1 MPDRHARCAAQTARV
16 RVLLPLPLGGAY
28 DYAAAPEL
36 ALSPG
41 DFVRV
46 PLGPRDVAGV
56 VWDGA
61 AGNVSEAKL
70 KHVAERLPAPALKE
84 ELRRFI
90 EWVANYTLA
99 PAGAVLRM
107 AMSVPDAL
115 VPARGRIV
123 FALAEAGRAALGGG
137 NSATPAR
144 RRVLEVLA
152 SGPPLP
158 AMELARQAACGAGVV
173 RALAAAGLIE
183 PVTVP
188 RRLPPQGARLA
199 DARPRSFAGA
209 ARGRQR
215 TYRHRRRKRVRRH
228 VARRR
233 HRLGQD
239 RSLFRGDRRGAGAR
253 APGAGAIAGD
263 RAFGAMARALCRA
276 LRRGAGRMAFR
287 SLAVAARGH
296 VARCRRGQ
304 GESRGRCALGAVP
317 AVRRSRPHRHRRRA
331 GRLLQAGGRRLLS
344 RARHGGG
351 ARLDRRRSRSCSC
364 RRRRRSRPSSTC
376 SRAAIA
382 TSTCR
387 RGTGARGCRRSA
399 SSTCAARGAAAAA
412 LLGAR
417 AGRCAGRDA
426 CGARAGNAV
435 PQPARICAAD
445 AVQVVRP
452 SHELPQLHGLAG
464 RAPLYR
470 HAAMPSLRP

>member
-137 NSATPAR
+137 DSATPAR

-158 AMELARQAACGAGVV
+158 AIELARQAACGAGVV

-188 RRLPPQGARLA
+188 RRLPPKAPDWQTPGPDLSPEQQEAANALTA
-199 DARPRSFAGA
+199 TVAENGFAVTLLDGVTGSGKTEVYFA
-209 ARGRQR
+209 AIAAALARGRQALVLLPEIALSAQWLAR
-215 TYRHRRRKRVRRH
+215 FAERFGAAPAEWHSDLSPSQRAATWRDVAEGQAKVVVGARSALFLPFADLGLIVVDEEQDASFKQEDGVFYHARDMAVVRASIAKIPIVLVSATPSLETVVNVQQGRYRHLNLPSRHGRR
-228 VARRR
+228 AAAGDPR
-233 HRLGQD
+233 HRH
-239 RSLFRGDRRGAGAR
+239 
-253 APGAGAIAGD
+253 APR
-263 RAFGAMARALCRA
+263 RAF
-276 LRRGAGRMAFR
+276 
-287 SLAVAARGH
+287 
-296 VARCRRGQ
+296 
-304 GESRGRCALGAVP
+304 
-317 AVRRSRPHRHRRRA
+317 
-331 GRLLQAGGRRLLS
+331 
-344 RARHGGG
+344 
-351 ARLDRRRSRSCSC
+351 
-364 RRRRRSRPSSTC
+364 
-376 SRAAIA
+376 
-382 TSTCR
+382 
-387 RGTGARGCRRSA
+387 
-399 SSTCAARGAAAAA
+399 AAA

-426 CGARAGNAV
+426 CGARAGDAV
-435 PQPARICAAD
+435 PQPARLCAAD
-445 AVQVVRP
+445 AVPRLRP
-452 SHELPQLHGLAG
+452 SHELPELHGVAG
-464 RAPLYR
+464 RAPLHR